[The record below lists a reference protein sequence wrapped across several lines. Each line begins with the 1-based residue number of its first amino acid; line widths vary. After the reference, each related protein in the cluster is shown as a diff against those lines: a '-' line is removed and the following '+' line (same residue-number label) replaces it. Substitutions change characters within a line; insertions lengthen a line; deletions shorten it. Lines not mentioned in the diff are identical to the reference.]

1 VPSLYRCFIQL
12 LRNKAAKLGTCFS
25 ACTYFEEERF
35 TLKGIKTIGAFVF
48 LVAGLLLVN
57 PSAGNAS
64 EFNFAVT
71 PITPKNQID
80 QDNTYFDLLLSPNQI
95 TEANVNLRND
105 TDKEVTVGISLNT
118 ATTNS
123 NVVVEYGHNDLPR
136 DKSLE
141 YDLKDYVQYPESITL
156 KPKSE
161 QTVPFKIK
169 MPDKAFN
176 GVIAGGITFKEEG
189 KNETKS
195 SGKQG
200 LSIENEY
207 SYVVALLMRQ
217 NEKEVQPNL
226 ILHDVKPGQIN
237 ARNTILANLQ
247 NDQKTYINQVA
258 VNAQITK
265 KGSDKVLYKEEK
277 DDLQIAPNSSFSF
290 PISLKEQALEPGD
303 YQLTMTVSGNENQK
317 GAFTQKVGDKTNHFE
332 QQWTFKKAFRIDGKT
347 AKELNEKDVT
357 LKQDNTWLYIL
368 IGILILL
375 VVNGLII
382 GLIWRKKNEANKKDA

>member
-1 VPSLYRCFIQL
+1 M
-12 LRNKAAKLGTCFS
+12 
-25 ACTYFEEERF
+25 
-35 TLKGIKTIGAFVF
+35 KGIKTIGAFVF
-48 LVAGLLLVN
+48 LVVGLLLVN

-80 QDNTYFDLLLSPNQI
+80 QDNTYFDLLLSPNQ
-95 TEANVNLRND
+95 TSEANVNLRND
-105 TDKEVTVGISLNT
+105 TDKEVKVGISLNT

-189 KNETKS
+189 RNETKS
-195 SGKQG
+195 SDKQG

-226 ILHDVKPGQIN
+226 LLHDVKPGQIN
-237 ARNTILANLQ
+237 ARNTILASLQ

-303 YQLTMTVSGNENQK
+303 YQLAMTVSGNENPK
-317 GAFTQKVGDKTNHFE
+317 GAFTQKNGDKTNHFE
-332 QQWTFKKAFRIDGKT
+332 HQWTFKKAFRIDGKT

>member
-1 VPSLYRCFIQL
+1 VPSLYKCFIQL

-35 TLKGIKTIGAFVF
+35 TLKGIKRIGAFVF

-80 QDNTYFDLLLSPNQI
+80 QDNTYFDLLLSPNQ
-95 TEANVNLRND
+95 TSEANVNLRND
-105 TDKEVTVGISLNT
+105 TDKEVKVGISLNT

-141 YDLKDYVQYPESITL
+141 YDLKDYVQYPESVTL
-156 KPKSE
+156 KPQSE

-169 MPDKAFN
+169 MPDKAFD

-217 NEKEVQPNL
+217 NEKEVQPNV

-237 ARNTILANLQ
+237 ARNTILVNLQ

-290 PISLKEQALEPGD
+290 PISLKEQALEPGE
-303 YQLTMTVSGNENQK
+303 YQLTMTVSGNENPK
-317 GAFTQKVGDKTNHFE
+317 GAFTQKIGDKTNHFE
-332 QQWTFKKAFRIDGKT
+332 HQWTFKKAFRIDGKT

-375 VVNGLII
+375 VVNGLIL